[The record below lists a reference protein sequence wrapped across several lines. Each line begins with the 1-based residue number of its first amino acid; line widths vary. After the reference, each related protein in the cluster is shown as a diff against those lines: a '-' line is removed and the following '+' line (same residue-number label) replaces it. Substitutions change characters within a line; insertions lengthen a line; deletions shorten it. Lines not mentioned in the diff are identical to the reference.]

1 MTFIYWVCTSIVIRL
16 VCLSNSIQGSV
27 TKLVRYLYTHTYHR
41 IPLFFYDNVNVRSNV
56 EAFGRIYVFLSDSYS
71 YNQISNYFMTCR
83 WKYKNNKLCKEC
95 TPSCSSGGARNVCN
109 ISHIIYFLSLLL
121 SFKISLSILEYFLS
135 Q

>member
-27 TKLVRYLYTHTYHR
+27 TKLVKYLYTHTYHR

-56 EAFGRIYVFLSDSYS
+56 EAFGRIYVFLSVSYS

-83 WKYKNNKLCKEC
+83 WKYKNNKLCMEC
-95 TPSCSSGGARNVCN
+95 TPSCSSVGARNVCN
-109 ISHIIYFLSLLL
+109 ISHIILSLHCCYL
-121 SFKISLSILEYFLS
+121 SKYLCILELLHS
-135 Q
+135 P